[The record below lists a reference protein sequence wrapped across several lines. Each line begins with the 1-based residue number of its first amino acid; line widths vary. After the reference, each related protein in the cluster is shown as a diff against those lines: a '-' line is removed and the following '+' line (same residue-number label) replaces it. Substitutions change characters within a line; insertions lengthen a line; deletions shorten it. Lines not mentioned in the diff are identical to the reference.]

1 MTIDHKLNIISEL
14 NVFPAIQW
22 ESKIVLASTDTPIAM
37 LFEVDIEPVCVMV
50 ICLGGCVTIGHLALY
65 AGQGNVSRGM
75 SWLCSIF
82 VIASI
87 LVFLLH
93 VAGRRIIPR
102 PQPKYA

>member
-1 MTIDHKLNIISEL
+1 
-14 NVFPAIQW
+14 
-22 ESKIVLASTDTPIAM
+22 M

-65 AGQGNVSRGM
+65 AGQMNVM
-75 SWLCSIF
+75 VNLCSIL

-87 LVFLLH
+87 LVFSLH

>member
-1 MTIDHKLNIISEL
+1 
-14 NVFPAIQW
+14 
-22 ESKIVLASTDTPIAM
+22 M

-65 AGQGNVSRGM
+65 AGQGNVM
-75 SWLCSIF
+75 VNLCLIL

-87 LVFLLH
+87 IVFLLH

-102 PQPKYA
+102 PRPKYA